1 VRSDSE
7 SSARTSL
14 AELLASPDATGAAAA
29 AAAAAAPPSTPSAA
43 AASGSFTTAEERAL
57 LASSSTPNT
66 VSRQFESA
74 MASLG
79 VSDSAGMAGL
89 VQAPAVAQLR
99 ELAARVRESQAE
111 LDNRSSDL
119 QAGLFSTI
127 EALQESHQRAEGM
140 LDEKIRE
147 CEALRA
153 ENEKLRMHL
162 KLHSNQ
168 SMGESGTPS
177 FSSRW

>member
-1 VRSDSE
+1 MAVLIIQAVENLVQRSQKTTAALLLDE
-7 SSARTSL
+7 ARPLLISL
-14 AELLASPDATGAAAA
+14 LLSPTRPTLRVAAVGGGTDDAAGAAH
-29 AAAAAAPPSTPSAA
+29 PYRRP
-43 AASGSFTTAEERAL
+43 L
-57 LASSSTPNT
+57 L
-66 VSRQFESA
+66 RF
-74 MASLG
+74 
-79 VSDSAGMAGL
+79 L
-89 VQAPAVAQLR
+89 VQAKLLSHWDTELR